1 MWRIIPNFV
10 RYKQFIVWG
19 TKRVFL
25 SKRQNGERLLASTS
39 LRWLRHLFS
48 PISTSPS
55 RRLPWLWLATPF
67 IIYRWLKKRYNAEEG
82 RTSFSNLWM
91 MGILIFMCGS
101 LIACG
106 VSWAVMEY
114 LRPNFFYEQ
123 AQHIITQYEATPER
137 FADGMQEVVTTLRM
151 VIEKQGAP
159 RSIDLALTGF
169 WFCSFAGSLLSA
181 FISAL
186 IKIFGK
192 RN

>member
-1 MWRIIPNFV
+1 MGHQKSLF
-10 RYKQFIVWG
+10 KQAAEWGAPFGIYLSAMASAFIFSD
-19 TKRVFL
+19 KHIAL
-25 SKRQNGERLLASTS
+25 SAFALAMV
-39 LRWLRHLFS
+39 
-48 PISTSPS
+48 
-55 RRLPWLWLATPF
+55 LATPF

-91 MGILIFMCGS
+91 TGILIFMCGS

-123 AQHIITQYEATPER
+123 AQHIITKYEATPER

>member
-1 MWRIIPNFV
+1 
-10 RYKQFIVWG
+10 
-19 TKRVFL
+19 
-25 SKRQNGERLLASTS
+25 
-39 LRWLRHLFS
+39 
-48 PISTSPS
+48 
-55 RRLPWLWLATPF
+55 
-67 IIYRWLKKRYNAEEG
+67 
-82 RTSFSNLWM
+82 

>member
-1 MWRIIPNFV
+1 FGIYLSAMASA
-10 RYKQFIVWG
+10 FIFSD
-19 TKRVFL
+19 KHIAL
-25 SKRQNGERLLASTS
+25 SAFALAMV
-39 LRWLRHLFS
+39 
-48 PISTSPS
+48 
-55 RRLPWLWLATPF
+55 LATPF

-137 FADGMQEVVTTLRM
+137 FADGMQEMVTTLRM

-181 FISAL
+181 FLSAI